1 MVKVLIAKPGLD
13 GHDRGAKVVARAFEE
28 AGAEVIYTGLQATP
42 DEIAEIAAK
51 EKVDAVGVSL
61 LSGAH
66 NTLMPKVV
74 DKVKEK
80 EGMENT
86 VFILGGIIPQQDIPG
101 LMEKGV
107 SGVFGPGTPLDE
119 VTEFTFEQVAPRIW
133 RSRRSPIWLTKLQI
147 YREKE

>member
-42 DEIAEIAAK
+42 DEIADIAAK
-51 EKVDAVGVSL
+51 EHVDAVGVSL

-66 NTLMPKVV
+66 NTLMPKVI
-74 DKVKEK
+74 DKVKAK
-80 EGMENT
+80 EGMDKT
-86 VFILGGIIPQQDIPG
+86 VFILGGIIPQQDIPA

-119 VTEFTFEQVAPRIW
+119 VVDFTFEQIAMAKAEDLAGNAAQDMTNRASNI
-133 RSRRSPIWLTKLQI
+133 
-147 YREKE
+147 

>member
-42 DEIAEIAAK
+42 DEIADIAAK
-51 EKVDAVGVSL
+51 EHVDAVGVSL

-66 NTLMPKVV
+66 NTLMPKVI
-74 DKVKEK
+74 DKVKAK
-80 EGMENT
+80 EGMDKT
-86 VFILGGIIPQQDIPG
+86 VFILGGIIPQQDIPA

-107 SGVFGPGTPLDE
+107 SGVFGPDTPLDE
-119 VTEFTFEQVAPRIW
+119 VVDFTFEQIAMAKAEELAENAAQDMTNRASNI
-133 RSRRSPIWLTKLQI
+133 
-147 YREKE
+147 

>member
-74 DKVKEK
+74 DKVREK

-107 SGVFGPGTPLDE
+107 SGVFGPGTPLSE
-119 VTEFTFEQVAPRIW
+119 VTEFTFEQVALAKVEDMAEQA
-133 RSRRSPIWLTKLQI
+133 LTDMAKKASNI
-147 YREKE
+147 

>member
-66 NTLMPKVV
+66 KTLMPKVV

-119 VTEFTFEQVAPRIW
+119 VTEFTFEQVALAKAEDMAEQA
-133 RSRRSPIWLTKLQI
+133 LTDMANKASNI
-147 YREKE
+147 

>member
-42 DEIAEIAAK
+42 DEIADIAAK
-51 EKVDAVGVSL
+51 EHVDAVGVSL

-66 NTLMPKVV
+66 NTLMPKVI
-74 DKVKEK
+74 DKVKAK
-80 EGMENT
+80 EGMDKT
-86 VFILGGIIPQQDIPG
+86 VFILGGIIPQQDIPA

-107 SGVFGPGTPLDE
+107 SGVFGPGTSLDE
-119 VTEFTFEQVAPRIW
+119 VVDFTFEQIAMAKAEELAENAAQDMTNRASNI
-133 RSRRSPIWLTKLQI
+133 
-147 YREKE
+147 

>member
-42 DEIAEIAAK
+42 DEIADIAAK
-51 EKVDAVGVSL
+51 EHVDAVGVSL

-66 NTLMPKVV
+66 NTLMPKVI
-74 DKVKEK
+74 DKVKAK
-80 EGMENT
+80 EGMDKT
-86 VFILGGIIPQQDIPG
+86 VFILGGIIPQQDIPA

-107 SGVFGPGTPLDE
+107 SGVFGPGTPIATAAIKILE
-119 VTEFTFEQVAPRIW
+119 ILMEE
-133 RSRRSPIWLTKLQI
+133 
-147 YREKE
+147 

>member
-1 MVKVLIAKPGLD
+1 MVKVLISKPGLD

-51 EKVDAVGVSL
+51 EKVDVGGVSL

-66 NTLMPKVV
+66 STLMPKVI
-74 DKVKEK
+74 DKVKAK
-80 EGMENT
+80 EGMEKT

-107 SGVFGPGTPLDE
+107 SGVFGPGTRLDE
-119 VTEFTFEQVAPRIW
+119 VTEFTFEQVALAKAEEMAEQALSDMANKASNI
-133 RSRRSPIWLTKLQI
+133 
-147 YREKE
+147 

>member
-42 DEIAEIAAK
+42 DEIADIAAK
-51 EKVDAVGVSL
+51 EHVDAVGVSL

-66 NTLMPKVV
+66 NTLMPKVI
-74 DKVKEK
+74 DKVKAK
-80 EGMENT
+80 EGMDKT
-86 VFILGGIIPQQDIPG
+86 VFILGGIIPQQDIPA

-119 VTEFTFEQVAPRIW
+119 VVDFTFEHIAMAKAEELAENAAQDMTNRASNI
-133 RSRRSPIWLTKLQI
+133 
-147 YREKE
+147 

>member
-1 MVKVLIAKPGLD
+1 MVKVLISKPGLD

-51 EKVDAVGVSL
+51 EKVDVVGVSL

-66 NTLMPKVV
+66 NTLMPKVI
-74 DKVKEK
+74 DKVKAK
-80 EGMENT
+80 EGMEKT

-107 SGVFGPGTPLDE
+107 SGVLGPGTRLDE
-119 VTEFTFEQVAPRIW
+119 VTEFTFEQVALAKAEEMAEQALSDMANKASNI
-133 RSRRSPIWLTKLQI
+133 
-147 YREKE
+147 

>member
-42 DEIAEIAAK
+42 DEIADIAAK
-51 EKVDAVGVSL
+51 EHVDAVGVSL

-66 NTLMPKVV
+66 NTLMPKVI
-74 DKVKEK
+74 DKVKAK
-80 EGMENT
+80 EGMDKT
-86 VFILGGIIPQQDIPG
+86 VFILGGIIPQQDIPA

-107 SGVFGPGTPLDE
+107 SGVFGPGTSLDE
-119 VTEFTFEQVAPRIW
+119 VVDFTFEQIAMAKAEELAENAARDMTNRASNI
-133 RSRRSPIWLTKLQI
+133 
-147 YREKE
+147 

>member
-1 MVKVLIAKPGLD
+1 MVKVLISKPGLD

-51 EKVDAVGVSL
+51 EKVDVVGVSL

-66 NTLMPKVV
+66 NTLMPKVI
-74 DKVKEK
+74 DKVKAK
-80 EGMENT
+80 EGMEKT

-107 SGVFGPGTPLDE
+107 SGVFGPGTRLDE
-119 VTEFTFEQVAPRIW
+119 GTEFTFEQGALAKAEEMAEQALSDMANKASNI
-133 RSRRSPIWLTKLQI
+133 
-147 YREKE
+147 

>member
-74 DKVKEK
+74 DKVMVK
-80 EGMENT
+80 EGMEKT

-119 VTEFTFEQVAPRIW
+119 VTEFTFEQVALAKAEDMAEQA
-133 RSRRSPIWLTKLQI
+133 LTDMANKASNI
-147 YREKE
+147 

>member
-1 MVKVLIAKPGLD
+1 MVKVLISKPGLD
-13 GHDRGAKVVARAFEE
+13 GHDRGANVVARAFEE

-51 EKVDAVGVSL
+51 EKVDVVGVSL

-66 NTLMPKVV
+66 NTLMPKVI
-74 DKVKEK
+74 DKVKAK
-80 EGMENT
+80 EGMEKT

-107 SGVFGPGTPLDE
+107 SGVFGPGTRLDE
-119 VTEFTFEQVAPRIW
+119 VTEFTFEQVALAKAEEMAEQALSDMANKASNI
-133 RSRRSPIWLTKLQI
+133 
-147 YREKE
+147 

>member
-107 SGVFGPGTPLDE
+107 SLSL
-119 VTEFTFEQVAPRIW
+119 IH
-133 RSRRSPIWLTKLQI
+133 ILTLPTNSLV
-147 YREKE
+147 

>member
-1 MVKVLIAKPGLD
+1 MVKVLISKPGLD

-51 EKVDAVGVSL
+51 EKVDVVGVSL

-66 NTLMPKVV
+66 NTLMPKVI
-74 DKVKEK
+74 DKVKAK

-107 SGVFGPGTPLDE
+107 SGVFGPGTRLDE
-119 VTEFTFEQVAPRIW
+119 VTEFTFEQVALAKAEEMAEQALSDMANKASNI
-133 RSRRSPIWLTKLQI
+133 
-147 YREKE
+147 

>member
-28 AGAEVIYTGLQATP
+28 AVAEVIYTGLQATP

-119 VTEFTFEQVAPRIW
+119 VTEFTFEQVALAKAEDMAEQA
-133 RSRRSPIWLTKLQI
+133 LTDMANKASNI
-147 YREKE
+147 

>member
-1 MVKVLIAKPGLD
+1 MVKVLISKPGLD

-42 DEIAEIAAK
+42 DVIAEIAAK
-51 EKVDAVGVSL
+51 EKVDVVGVSL

-66 NTLMPKVV
+66 NTLMPKVI
-74 DKVKEK
+74 DKVKAK
-80 EGMENT
+80 EGMEKT

-119 VTEFTFEQVAPRIW
+119 VTEFTFEQVALAKAEEMAEQALSDMANKASNI
-133 RSRRSPIWLTKLQI
+133 
-147 YREKE
+147 

>member
-42 DEIAEIAAK
+42 DEIADIAAK
-51 EKVDAVGVSL
+51 EHVDAVGVSL

-66 NTLMPKVV
+66 NTLMPKVI
-74 DKVKEK
+74 DKVKAK
-80 EGMENT
+80 EGMDKT
-86 VFILGGIIPQQDIPG
+86 VFILGGIIPQQDIPA

-119 VTEFTFEQVAPRIW
+119 VVDFTFV
-133 RSRRSPIWLTKLQI
+133 QI
-147 YREKE
+147 AMAKAEELAENAAQDMTNRASNI

>member
-1 MVKVLIAKPGLD
+1 MVKVLISKPGLD

-51 EKVDAVGVSL
+51 EKVDVVGVSL

-66 NTLMPKVV
+66 NTLMPKVI
-74 DKVKEK
+74 DKVKAK
-80 EGMENT
+80 EGMEKT

-119 VTEFTFEQVAPRIW
+119 VTEFTFEQVALAKAEEMAEQALSDMANKASNI
-133 RSRRSPIWLTKLQI
+133 
-147 YREKE
+147 